1 MEFVARV
8 RLDHARR
15 LLLATGRSIEAI
27 AATVGFR
34 SRSHFSRLFRERF
47 GVDPSS
53 FRRIGTEPADRQ

>member
-27 AATVGFR
+27 AVTVGFR

-53 FRRIGTEPADRQ
+53 FRRIGTEPANRQ